1 MRKEMEGRIGE
12 ENTLRAEIMEK
23 DIQIEEMQEE

>member
-1 MRKEMEGRIGE
+1 MRKEMEGRIDE